1 MKKIILNEIKI
12 SENGRKAEY
21 VFTAPEEFKS
31 FLANQEDFEYPYVM
45 LPEGY
50 DLNTIPEGVL
60 AVPFVGNLMVLAA
73 VLSDYEIHVDT
84 LNKRF
89 YDSISNI
96 EAAFNKTYPYLDLKF
111 RVKAKNLSDDKPI
124 KSNKCSMFFTGG
136 VDATSNLIE
145 NLDKKPL
152 VINIFGG
159 DVKLTDTQ
167 TYNNLDSY
175 FNRLF
180 SQLNLDY
187 VFITS
192 NFRWIFN
199 ERKLNKLC
207 NIKLKPEDVGAGWWS
222 KFAHTSS
229 MAAII
234 APLTWAEGIE
244 KHYIGSTYGNHSKH
258 IDANNDFIL
267 SATKLPNCD
276 LISVDSDLT
285 RTDKALKIIKFS
297 EEHNIKF
304 DLKVCWYRKASENCS
319 HCEKCYRTILNILAN
334 HGDPNDY
341 GFKFDENTCAEMK
354 LFCETKKVDIEFYK
368 EIQNSFLKE
377 KEYWSTRPDMSWI
390 LTQKFKDR
398 SLFRKFLHTLK
409 IALLKI
415 QYKITKTI

>member
-1 MKKIILNEIKI
+1 MKEIILNEIKI

-152 VINIFGG
+152 SGAAFQKAVVLQRLQRLPDGG
-159 DVKLTDTQ
+159 PADLKQ
-167 TYNNLDSY
+167 
-175 FNRLF
+175 F
-180 SQLNLDY
+180 SQL
-187 VFITS
+187 
-192 NFRWIFN
+192 
-199 ERKLNKLC
+199 
-207 NIKLKPEDVGAGWWS
+207 A
-222 KFAHTSS
+222 
-229 MAAII
+229 
-234 APLTWAEGIE
+234 
-244 KHYIGSTYGNHSKH
+244 
-258 IDANNDFIL
+258 
-267 SATKLPNCD
+267 
-276 LISVDSDLT
+276 
-285 RTDKALKIIKFS
+285 
-297 EEHNIKF
+297 
-304 DLKVCWYRKASENCS
+304 
-319 HCEKCYRTILNILAN
+319 
-334 HGDPNDY
+334 
-341 GFKFDENTCAEMK
+341 
-354 LFCETKKVDIEFYK
+354 
-368 EIQNSFLKE
+368 FL
-377 KEYWSTRPDMSWI
+377 
-390 LTQKFKDR
+390 QFR
-398 SLFRKFLHTLK
+398 SLGNLAADDHGFDAVVDLVPHRADLG
-409 IALLKI
+409 
-415 QYKITKTI
+415 YG